1 MSVKDMTESGKLFDG
16 CLAVDAT
23 CQAAEVVGGSEGLP
37 TNKGILLFADEDRV
51 PVQLLIAA
59 NMRRSGKARLWPEA
73 SAAPSKRADIGRI
86 VRKLYYRSCY
96 NDFNTTL
103 TCVRIAKT
111 LFSNS
116 WGEIVKLPRAVCVS
130 IDLNAK
136 WPFFCATEKIDL
148 SGSVK
153 SFGPFASRKAA
164 GEFVQVLER
173 GFGLCQRPDLI
184 GTDDKYKTC
193 PYLQMGVCPGPCAER
208 ISREEYLGQ
217 IGNAVDA
224 AAGNGLRYVEEF
236 GREMARLGGEML
248 FEEAEVVK
256 GRIEAIER
264 LQKKT
269 FRWTG
274 DLEELAV
281 LHIDRWAKVRGK
293 DKRKRVQ
300 TFAGFLITG
309 RCVHRFDDFDI
320 DGVEKFRSCLLERLG
335 GTGDIDEDG
344 LSDKERI
351 GLLCSFL
358 YRSSRQGFWLDVSER
373 GKMPDAE
380 WLAASLKK
388 VFDRRRRTGTDHST
402 KNTG

>member
-1 MSVKDMTESGKLFDG
+1 MSVKGTNVSEKLFDG

-23 CQAAEVVGGSEGLP
+23 CQGAEILGGSEGLP

-59 NMRRSGKARLWPEA
+59 NMRRSAKMRLWHEE
-73 SAAPSKRADIGRI
+73 SETPSKRADIGRI
-86 VRKLYYRSCY
+86 VRKIYYRSCY

-111 LFSNS
+111 LFSDS
-116 WGEIVKLPRAVCVS
+116 WEKIVKLPRAVCVS
-130 IDLNAK
+130 IDLCAK
-136 WPFFCATEKIDL
+136 WPFFCVTEKIDL
-148 SGSVK
+148 GGSVK
-153 SFGPFASRKAA
+153 CFGPFPSRKSAA
-164 GEFVQVLER
+164 EFVQVLER

-184 GTDDKYKTC
+184 GTVDKYQTC
-193 PYLQMGVCPGPCAER
+193 PYLQMGVCPAPCSGK
-208 ISREEYLGQ
+208 ISREAYLGQ
-217 IGNAVDA
+217 IGSAVDTA
-224 AAGNGLRYVEEF
+224 SGNADRYVEEF
-236 GREMARLGGEML
+236 GREMERLGGEML

-274 DLEELAV
+274 DLRGLAV

-320 DGVEKFRSCLLERLG
+320 DGVEKFRSGLLERLG
-335 GTGDIDEDG
+335 GESEFAGDG

-358 YRSSRQGFWLDVSER
+358 YRSSRQGFWLDVSVR
-373 GKMPDAE
+373 GKMPEAE

-388 VFDRRRRTGTDHST
+388 VFEPE
-402 KNTG
+402 

>member
-1 MSVKDMTESGKLFDG
+1 MSVKGTNVSEKLFDG

-23 CQAAEVVGGSEGLP
+23 CQEPVVLSGSEGIP
-37 TNKGILLFADEDRV
+37 TSKGILLFSDEDRV

-59 NMRRSGKARLWPEA
+59 NMRRSAKARLWPEV
-73 SAAPSKRADIGRI
+73 SDTPSKRADIGRI

-111 LFSNS
+111 LFSDS

-136 WPFFCATEKIDL
+136 WPFFCATEKINVG
-148 SGSVK
+148 GSVK
-153 SFGPFASRKAA
+153 SFGPFPSRKAA
-164 GEFVQVLER
+164 AEFVQVLER

-184 GTDDKYKTC
+184 GTDDKYQTC
-193 PYLQMGVCPGPCAER
+193 PYLQMGVCPGPCAGK
-208 ISREEYLGQ
+208 ISREEYLVQ
-217 IGNAVDA
+217 IENAVDA
-224 AAGNGLRYVEEF
+224 ATGNCQQYVEEF
-236 GREMARLGGEML
+236 GREMERFAGEML

-256 GRIEAIER
+256 GRIENIER
-264 LQKKT
+264 LQKRT
-269 FRWTG
+269 FSWTG
-274 DLEELAV
+274 DLGELAV
-281 LHIDRWAKVRGK
+281 LHIDRWAKVPGK

-309 RCVHRFDDFDI
+309 RCVYRFKDFDI
-320 DGVEKFRSCLLERLG
+320 DGVEKFRSGLLERLG
-335 GTGDIDEDG
+335 GTGDVDNDG

-358 YRSSRQGFWLDVSER
+358 YRSSRQGFWLDVSEK
-373 GKMPDAE
+373 GKMPASE
-380 WLAASLKK
+380 WFACSLKNI
-388 VFDRRRRTGTDHST
+388 FDRG
-402 KNTG
+402 